1 MKMLSDI
8 NHLDMTEE
16 ELALRESAIVNLHI
30 DKIKKAN
37 S

>member
-1 MKMLSDI
+1 MLSDI

-16 ELALRESAIVNLHI
+16 ELRESAIVNLHI